1 MISCQVNYLPT
12 FVSYLNSENYLQRYG
27 AFGDQ
32 YYIDDLPLDD
42 SSQEQNKSTK
52 RRRITV
58 H

>member
-1 MISCQVNYLPT
+1 MISCQVTYLPT
-12 FVSYLNSENYLQRYG
+12 IVSYLNSENYLQRYG

-32 YYIDDLPLDD
+32 YIDDLPLDN
-42 SSQEQNKSTK
+42 SIQEQNKSTK